1 MTYIVGLAPFSID
14 IVIDLVLLVILTL
27 AVARMCVLMV
37 TDKITEPFRH
47 WVRNTLGT
55 EHMLTYGS
63 VCPWCWSIWFAFP
76 MTWLTLPGWTFWHQT
91 LAALAVS
98 YVASRLADR

>member
-1 MTYIVGLAPFSID
+1 MID
-14 IVIDLVLLVILTL
+14 PVLLVLLTL
-27 AVARMCVLMV
+27 AVARLCVLMV
-37 TDKITEPFRH
+37 EDKITEFFRD
-47 WVRNTLGT
+47 WVRTKYGT
-55 EHMLTYGS
+55 EHLLTFGS

-76 MTWLTLPGWTFWHQT
+76 MTFLTFPGYAFWHKV